1 MKIFRHLAVFLIVVL
16 LTACFA
22 GCTPKVPP
30 PPVESFPVS
39 HEVEQ
44 ALLESLQATAGAFH
58 SLEGLAQVKVVLQ
71 GKSMSGTQVL
81 VAEKPD
87 RLRAETL
94 SPFGFG
100 PPLVLVATDGS
111 DLAVMVPL
119 EGRVYRGKASPKNMM
134 KFTHL
139 PLQVEDLV
147 RILLYQVPLIAH
159 HERVFSAFSAGGY
172 GLVLEGDDVSRQELS
187 FNDAMLLVG
196 SAYYVDGELA
206 LRVKYDTFS
215 EGERPFP
222 QVASLEMPGS
232 QAEARLSFSEVRTNV
247 VPDRERFFLTTP
259 PGYTESTI
267 P

>member
-1 MKIFRHLAVFLIVVL
+1 MFRHAAALLVIVLLAVFH
-16 LTACFA
+16 A
-22 GCTPKVPP
+22 GCAPKVIPSA
-30 PPVESFPVS
+30 VESFPVS
-39 HEVEQ
+39 REIEQ
-44 ALLESLQATAGAFH
+44 ALLDSLQATAGAFH
-58 SLEGLAQVKVVLQ
+58 SLEGMAKVKVVL
-71 GKSMSGTQVL
+71 GEKSLSGTQVL

-100 PPLVLVATDGS
+100 PPLVLIATDGR

-119 EGRVYRGKASPKNMM
+119 EGRVYRGEASPQNMQ

-147 RILLYQVPLIAH
+147 RILLYQVPLIPH
-159 HERVFSAFSAGGY
+159 HEQVFSAFSAGGY
-172 GLVLEGDDVSRQELS
+172 GLALEGDGRRQSLA
-187 FNDAMLLVG
+187 FNQAMQLVE
-196 SAYYVDGELA
+196 SAYYIDGELA
-206 LRVKYDTFS
+206 FRVKYDTFS
-215 EGERPFP
+215 EGDLPFP
-222 QVASLEMPGS
+222 QVAFLEMPGS

-247 VPDRERFFLTTP
+247 VPDRERFFLKTP